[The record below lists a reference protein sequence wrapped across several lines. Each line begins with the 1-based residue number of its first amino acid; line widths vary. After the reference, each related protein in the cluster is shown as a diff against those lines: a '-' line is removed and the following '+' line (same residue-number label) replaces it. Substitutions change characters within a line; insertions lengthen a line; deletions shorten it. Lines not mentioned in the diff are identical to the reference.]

1 MSNRKLITRLAAAV
15 LAATMC
21 IPAAAQEKFPLVQ
34 GDYWEVTGVDLKDGG
49 ALKYAEF
56 IASEWKQNQE
66 FAKSKGWV
74 KDYKIFGNVH
84 AREGEPDLYLVVIR
98 ENLVSGAENDKRG
111 DEFQAW
117 KKKTIAQMQAESG
130 NRAEYRTILSEELL
144 QELKI
149 R

>member
-1 MSNRKLITRLAAAV
+1 MSNRKLITPLAAAV
-15 LAATMC
+15 LAGTMC
-21 IPAAAQEKFPLVQ
+21 IPAVAQEKFPLVQ
-34 GDYWEVTGVDLKDGG
+34 GDFWEVTGVDLKDGG

-56 IASEWKQNQE
+56 IASEWKENQE

-84 AREGEPDLYLVVIR
+84 AREGEPDLYLVTIR
-98 ENLVSGAENDKRG
+98 ESLVSGAENDKRG

-117 KKKTIAQMQAESG
+117 RKKTIAQMQAESG
-130 NRAEYRTILSEELL
+130 NRAEYRTILSDELL